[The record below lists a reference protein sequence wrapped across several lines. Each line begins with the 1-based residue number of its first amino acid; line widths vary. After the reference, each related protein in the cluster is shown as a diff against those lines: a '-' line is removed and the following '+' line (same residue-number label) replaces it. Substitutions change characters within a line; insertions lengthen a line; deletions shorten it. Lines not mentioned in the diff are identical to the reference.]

1 MLSRHLEVSLRL
13 AMTLARQK
21 SHEYLT
27 VEHLLLALLENNHAA
42 TTLKACGGDISTLRA
57 ELEAYIN
64 KHTPTLDEDVEQSPQ
79 PTQSFDRILQRA
91 IFHVQSIGGGRL
103 VEGSDILVSMFSE
116 HDTYAVYLLKKQ
128 GVSRLELTQ
137 YLSHGQDKADDG
149 EAKSGISSD
158 SRSEKTSKDPLVDFA
173 TNLNKRAAEGKTDP
187 LIGRASEIERT
198 AQVLCRRRKNN
209 PLLVGDPGVG
219 KTSIAEG
226 LAWLIINEK
235 APKPLNGCVIY
246 SLDIGSLIAG
256 TKYRG
261 DFEKRMKS
269 LLDALR
275 KKPNAIL
282 FIDEIHMIIG
292 AGSSMSSN
300 MDVSNLIKPALAN
313 GELRCIGSTTFSEYR
328 QVFEKDHALSR
339 RFQKIDVKEPSIED
353 SIDILRG
360 LKPRYEEFHNVSYTD
375 AALVSAVKLSAK
387 HVHERFLPDKAI
399 DVIDEA
405 GAYKR
410 LGITP
415 EIADTEAEDALLTTL
430 EEETSSSKA
439 KSFEFAELSQDSD
452 SAESGPKSMH
462 QAADDVDDSTNDDTS
477 TSDKVDVS
485 KSDTSHNSAEAHKSV
500 TVIDVEDIEAIVA
513 KLARIPPKSV
523 SNDDKSLLEHL
534 DRDLKRLVF
543 GQDEAIDTLSDA
555 IKLSR
560 AGLKSPDKPIGS
572 FMFAGP
578 TGVGKTEVSRQLANL
593 LGVELVRFD
602 MSEYMEAH
610 TASRLIG
617 APPGYVGFDQG
628 GLLTEKINQFPH
640 CVLLLDEIEKAHP
653 DVFNLL
659 LQVMDHGTLT
669 DNNGRV
675 SSFKQVILI
684 MTTNVGAD
692 SMSRAS
698 MGFTHQD
705 HSKDNS
711 EALKRVFTPEFRN
724 RLDAIIQFNPLD
736 PSIVVSVV
744 DKFLVE
750 LQAQLDDKQVMLEID
765 DEVRDYLAAKGY
777 DRLMG
782 ARPMQRLIQDE
793 IKKPLASMILF
804 GDLADGGTVHVT
816 LQTTEDESEQG
827 SSTISTDKAD
837 DNQPKAMDKA
847 TVNNREILLTV
858 VETHGSRNGDHS
870 QSMPS

>member
-27 VEHLLLALLENNHAA
+27 VEHLLLALLENTNAA
-42 TTLKACGGDISTLRA
+42 NTLTACNANVSTLRS

-64 KHTPTLDEDVEQSPQ
+64 KHTPTVDADSEQSPQ

-128 GVSRLELTQ
+128 GISRLELTQ
-137 YLSHGQDKADDG
+137 YLSHGQDKDEPSEPRASMTG
-149 EAKSGISSD
+149 ERRSA
-158 SRSEKTSKDPLVDFA
+158 SEKTSKDPLVEFA
-173 TNLNKRAAEGKTDP
+173 TNLNQRAAEGKTDP
-187 LIGRASEIERT
+187 LIGRGPEIERA

-209 PLLVGDPGVG
+209 PLLVGEPGVG

-226 LAWLIINEK
+226 LAWLIINDK

-269 LLDALR
+269 LLDALK

-313 GELRCIGSTTFSEYR
+313 GELRCIGSTTFTEYR

-339 RFQKIDVKEPSIED
+339 RFQKIDVKEPSVDD

-360 LKPRYEEFHNVSYTD
+360 LKPRYEEFHNVEYTD
-375 AALVSAVKLSAK
+375 EALVTAVQLSAK
-387 HVHERFLPDKAI
+387 HIHERFLPDKAI

-410 LGITP
+410 LGIVADLDDIDA
-415 EIADTEAEDALLTTL
+415 EESFIANLEQDFDAQIDAD
-430 EEETSSSKA
+430 EEGLGGDADDDSLDETSTANEMQEEANTA
-439 KSFEFAELSQDSD
+439 K
-452 SAESGPKSMH
+452 
-462 QAADDVDDSTNDDTS
+462 ADDKANG
-477 TSDKVDVS
+477 S
-485 KSDTSHNSAEAHKSV
+485 KKSKGKRAPIK
-500 TVIDVEDIEAIVA
+500 IDVADIEAIIA

-523 SNDDKSLLEHL
+523 SSDDKSILEHL
-534 DRDLKRLVF
+534 DRDLKHLVF
-543 GQDEAIDTLSDA
+543 GQDEAIETLADA

-560 AGLKSPDKPIGS
+560 AGLKAPDKPIGS

-617 APPGYVGFDQG
+617 APPGYVGYDQG
-628 GLLTEKINQFPH
+628 GLLTEKINQHPH

-675 SSFKQVILI
+675 AIFKQVIVI
-684 MTTNVGAD
+684 MTTNVGAE
-692 SMSRAS
+692 SISRSS
-698 MGFTHQD
+698 MGFTQQD
-705 HSKDNS
+705 HSRDNT

-724 RLDAIIQFNPLD
+724 RLDAIIQFNALD
-736 PSIVVSVV
+736 TSVVVSVV

-750 LQAQLDDKQVMLEID
+750 LQVQLDDKQVTLEID
-765 DEVRDYLAAKGY
+765 DEVRDYLAEKGY

-804 GDLADGGTVHVT
+804 GDLVNGGIVHLSLEPKEANEQDGDTVKLDKNGGKSSDKGSAD
-816 LQTTEDESEQG
+816 SR
-827 SSTISTDKAD
+827 I
-837 DNQPKAMDKA
+837 
-847 TVNNREILLTV
+847 ILTV
-858 VETHGSRNGDHS
+858 VETHEPHPDSES
-870 QSMPS
+870 LAS

>member
-27 VEHLLLALLENNHAA
+27 VEHLLLALLENTHAA
-42 TTLKACGGDISTLRA
+42 NTLTACNANVSTLRT

-64 KHTPTLDEDVEQSPQ
+64 KHTPTVDAETEQSPQ

-128 GVSRLELTQ
+128 GISRLELTQ
-137 YLSHGQDKADDG
+137 YLSHGQDKDEPSEPRASMTG
-149 EAKSGISSD
+149 ERRSA
-158 SRSEKTSKDPLVDFA
+158 SEKTSKDPLVEFA
-173 TNLNKRAAEGKTDP
+173 TNLNQRAAEGKTDP
-187 LIGRASEIERT
+187 LIGRASEIERA

-209 PLLVGDPGVG
+209 PLLVGEPGVG

-226 LAWLIINEK
+226 LAWLIINDK

-269 LLDALR
+269 LLDAL
-275 KKPNAIL
+275 KNKPNAIL

-313 GELRCIGSTTFSEYR
+313 GELRCIGSTTFTEYR

-339 RFQKIDVKEPSIED
+339 RFQKIDVKEPSVDD

-360 LKPRYEEFHNVSYTD
+360 LKPRYEEFHNVEYTD
-375 AALVSAVKLSAK
+375 EALVTAVQLSAK
-387 HVHERFLPDKAI
+387 HIHERFLPDKAI

-410 LGITP
+410 LGVIP
-415 EIADTEAEDALLTTL
+415 DADDIEAEESFIADLEQDFDAQIDADTEGLDGDL
-430 EEETSSSKA
+430 SSDDDNEMQDQANAAKANDRAKSSDDSKA
-439 KSFEFAELSQDSD
+439 VKAKKK
-452 SAESGPKSMH
+452 PPMK
-462 QAADDVDDSTNDDTS
+462 
-477 TSDKVDVS
+477 
-485 KSDTSHNSAEAHKSV
+485 
-500 TVIDVEDIEAIVA
+500 IDVADIEAIVA

-523 SNDDKSLLEHL
+523 SSDDKSILEHL
-534 DRDLKRLVF
+534 DRDLKHLVF
-543 GQDEAIDTLSDA
+543 GQDEAIETLADA

-560 AGLKSPDKPIGS
+560 AGLKAPDKPIGS

-578 TGVGKTEVSRQLANL
+578 TGVGKTEVSRQLAKL

-628 GLLTEKINQFPH
+628 GLLTEKINQHPH

-675 SSFKQVILI
+675 AIFKQVIVI

-692 SMSRAS
+692 SISRSS
-698 MGFTHQD
+698 MGFTQQD
-705 HSKDNS
+705 HSRDNTES
-711 EALKRVFTPEFRN
+711 LKRVFTPEFRN

-736 PSIVVSVV
+736 TSVVVSVV

-750 LQAQLDDKQVMLEID
+750 LQVQLDDKQVTLEID
-765 DEVRDYLAAKGY
+765 DEVRDYLANKGY

-804 GDLADGGTVHVT
+804 GDLVNGGVVHLT
-816 LQTTEDESEQG
+816 LEPEAGDE
-827 SSTISTDKAD
+827 KD
-837 DNQPKAMDKA
+837 DA
-847 TVNNREILLTV
+847 TVKLDKNSNKSSDKGSADSRIILTV
-858 VETHGSRNGDHS
+858 VETHEPHPDSES
-870 QSMPS
+870 LAS

>member
-27 VEHLLLALLENNHAA
+27 VEHLLLALLENNNAA
-42 TTLKACGGDISTLRA
+42 TTLKACGADIASLRSD
-57 ELEAYIN
+57 LEAYIE
-64 KHTPTLDEDVEQSPQ
+64 KHTPTLDADLEQTPQ
-79 PTQSFDRILQRA
+79 ATQSFDRILQRA
-91 IFHVQSIGGGRL
+91 IFHVQSIGSGRL
-103 VEGSDILVSMFSE
+103 VQGSDILVSMFSE

-137 YLSHGQDKADDG
+137 YLSHGNEGDETRDSGPESEAG
-149 EAKSGISSD
+149 EGKGARLK
-158 SRSEKTSKDPLVDFA
+158 KDPLTEFA
-173 TNLNKRAAEGKTDP
+173 QNLNKRAAEGKTDP
-187 LIGRASEIERT
+187 LIGRSSEIERT

-226 LAWLIINEK
+226 LAWLIINNK
-235 APKPLNGCVIY
+235 APKPLQGCVIY

-261 DFEKRMKS
+261 DFEKRMKA
-269 LLDALR
+269 LLDAL
-275 KKPNAIL
+275 KAKPNAIL

-313 GELRCIGSTTFSEYR
+313 GELRCIGSTTFTEYR

-339 RFQKIDVKEPSIED
+339 RFQKIDVNEPSIDD
-353 SIDILRG
+353 SIEILRG
-360 LKPRYEEFHNVSYTD
+360 LKPRYEEFHNVEYTD

-387 HVHERFLPDKAI
+387 HIHERFLPDKAI

-415 EIADTEAEDALLTTL
+415 EADQVEDENQLIDELNNTKSSDFESDIEAEIESDERSLAQEL
-430 EEETSSSKA
+430 ESNLHKEESSEAKTS
-439 KSFEFAELSQDSD
+439 DNSD
-452 SAESGPKSMH
+452 SSEESESEE
-462 QAADDVDDSTNDDTS
+462 
-477 TSDKVDVS
+477 S
-485 KSDTSHNSAEAHKSV
+485 KKARPAP
-500 TVIDVEDIEAIVA
+500 TVIDVEDIEAIIS

-523 SNDDKSLLEHL
+523 SNDDKSLLQHL
-534 DRDLKRLVF
+534 ERDLNRLVF
-543 GQDEAIDTLSDA
+543 GQDEAIKTLSDA

-560 AGLKSPDKPIGS
+560 AGLKSSDKPIGS

-578 TGVGKTEVSRQLANL
+578 TGVGKTEVSKQLANL
-593 LGVELVRFD
+593 LGIELVRFD

-628 GLLTEKINQFPH
+628 GLLTEKINQHPH

-659 LQVMDHGTLT
+659 LQVMDHGSLT

-675 SSFKQVILI
+675 ASFKQVILI
-684 MTTNVGAD
+684 MTTNVGAENI
-692 SMSRAS
+692 SRAS
-698 MGFTHQD
+698 MGFTKQD
-705 HSKDNS
+705 HSKDNT
-711 EALKRVFTPEFRN
+711 EALNRVFTPEFRN

-736 PSIVVSVV
+736 PSIVISVV

-750 LQAQLDDKQVMLEID
+750 LQAQLDDKQVVLEID
-765 DEVRDYLAAKGY
+765 DAVREYLADKGY

-782 ARPMQRLIQDE
+782 ARPMQRLIQNE
-793 IKKPLASMILF
+793 IKKPLANMVLF
-804 GDLADGGTVHVT
+804 GDLSEGGAVHVT
-816 LQTTEDESEQG
+816 LSDEPFESPLD
-827 SSTISTDKAD
+827 SDDKA
-837 DNQPKAMDKA
+837 AA
-847 TVNNREILLTV
+847 EGSRILLTV
-858 VETHGSRNGDHS
+858 VEKHGQRGVEYAEG
-870 QSMPS
+870 

>member
-27 VEHLLLALLENNHAA
+27 VEHLLLALLENTHAA
-42 TTLKACGGDISTLRA
+42 NTLTACNANVSTLRS

-64 KHTPTLDEDVEQSPQ
+64 KHTPTVDAETEQSPQ

-128 GVSRLELTQ
+128 GISRLELTQ
-137 YLSHGQDKADDG
+137 YLSHGQDKEEPSEPRPSMTG
-149 EAKSGISSD
+149 ERRSA
-158 SRSEKTSKDPLVDFA
+158 SEKTSKDPLVEFA
-173 TNLNKRAAEGKTDP
+173 TNLNQRAAEGKTDP
-187 LIGRASEIERT
+187 LIGRTAEIERA

-209 PLLVGDPGVG
+209 PLLVGEPGVG

-226 LAWLIINEK
+226 LAWLIINDK

-269 LLDALR
+269 LLDALK

-313 GELRCIGSTTFSEYR
+313 GELRCVGSTTFTEYR

-339 RFQKIDVKEPSIED
+339 RFQKIDVKEPSVAD
-353 SIDILRG
+353 SIEILRG
-360 LKPRYEEFHNVSYTD
+360 LKPRYEEFHNVEYTD
-375 AALVSAVKLSAK
+375 QALITAVELSAK
-387 HVHERFLPDKAI
+387 HIHERFLPDKAI

-410 LGITP
+410 LGIIP
-415 EIADTEAEDALLTTL
+415 DADDISAEESFIADIEQDFDKQIDDIDLENDSEDLDNEMQDEANLAKENDRSKTTAHK
-430 EEETSSSKA
+430 KA
-439 KSFEFAELSQDSD
+439 KVKRA
-452 SAESGPKSMH
+452 PIK
-462 QAADDVDDSTNDDTS
+462 
-477 TSDKVDVS
+477 
-485 KSDTSHNSAEAHKSV
+485 
-500 TVIDVEDIEAIVA
+500 IDVADIEAIVS

-523 SNDDKSLLEHL
+523 SSDDKSILEHL
-534 DRDLKRLVF
+534 DRDLNRLVF
-543 GQDEAIDTLSDA
+543 GQEEAIATLSDA

-560 AGLKSPDKPIGS
+560 AGLKAPDKPIGS

-617 APPGYVGFDQG
+617 APPGYVGYDQG
-628 GLLTEKINQFPH
+628 GLLTEKINQHPH

-675 SSFKQVILI
+675 AIFMQVIVI

-692 SMSRAS
+692 SISRSS
-698 MGFTHQD
+698 MGFTQQD
-705 HSKDNS
+705 HSRDNTES
-711 EALKRVFTPEFRN
+711 LKRVFTPEFRN

-736 PSIVVSVV
+736 ASVVISVV

-750 LQAQLDDKQVMLEID
+750 LQAQLDDKKVTLEID
-765 DEVRDYLAAKGY
+765 DEVRDYLAEKGY

-793 IKKPLASMILF
+793 IKKPLAGMILF
-804 GDLADGGTVHVT
+804 GDLVNGGVVHLTLEAEANAEQDTNQVKVTKSKGMASDKGSAD
-816 LQTTEDESEQG
+816 SR
-827 SSTISTDKAD
+827 I
-837 DNQPKAMDKA
+837 
-847 TVNNREILLTV
+847 ILTV
-858 VETHGSRNGDHS
+858 VETHEPHPDSES
-870 QSMPS
+870 VAS

>member
-27 VEHLLLALLENNHAA
+27 VEHLLLALLENTHAA
-42 TTLKACGGDISTLRA
+42 NTLTACNANVSSLRS

-64 KHTPTLDEDVEQSPQ
+64 KHTPTVDADTEQSPQ

-128 GVSRLELTQ
+128 GISRLELTQ
-137 YLSHGQDKADDG
+137 YLSHGQDKEEPSEPRASMTG
-149 EAKSGISSD
+149 ERRSA
-158 SRSEKTSKDPLVDFA
+158 SEKTSKDPLVEFA
-173 TNLNKRAAEGKTDP
+173 SNLNQRAAEGKTDP
-187 LIGRASEIERT
+187 LIGRAQEIERT

-209 PLLVGDPGVG
+209 PLLVGEPGVG

-226 LAWLIINEK
+226 LAWLIINDK

-246 SLDIGSLIAG
+246 SLDIGALIAG

-269 LLDALR
+269 LLDAL
-275 KKPNAIL
+275 KNKPNAIL

-313 GELRCIGSTTFSEYR
+313 GELRCVGSTTFTEYR

-339 RFQKIDVKEPSIED
+339 RFQKIDVKEPSVAD

-360 LKPRYEEFHNVSYTD
+360 LKPRYEEFHNVEYTD
-375 AALVSAVKLSAK
+375 EALVSAVELSSK
-387 HVHERFLPDKAI
+387 HIHERFLPDKAI

-410 LGITP
+410 LGVIP
-415 EIADTEAEDALLTTL
+415 DADDIDAEDSLIADL
-430 EEETSSSKA
+430 EKDFDEQGQDVNTDFDDTFDNVNEMQDQAAKA
-439 KSFEFAELSQDSD
+439 KANNQ
-452 SAESGPKSMH
+452 
-462 QAADDVDDSTNDDTS
+462 
-477 TSDKVDVS
+477 S
-485 KSDTSHNSAEAHKSV
+485 KTEHGQKAKNKKPPMK
-500 TVIDVEDIEAIVA
+500 IDVADIEAIVA

-523 SNDDKSLLEHL
+523 SSDDKSILEHL

-543 GQDEAIDTLSDA
+543 GQDEAIATLADA

-560 AGLKSPDKPIGS
+560 AGLKEPDKPIGS

-578 TGVGKTEVSRQLANL
+578 TGVGKTEVSRQLAKL
-593 LGVELVRFD
+593 LGVELIRFD

-628 GLLTEKINQFPH
+628 GLLTEKVNQHPH

-675 SSFKQVILI
+675 AIFKQVIVI

-692 SMSRAS
+692 SISRSS
-698 MGFTHQD
+698 MGFTQQD
-705 HSKDNS
+705 HSRDNNES
-711 EALKRVFTPEFRN
+711 LKRVFSPEFRN

-736 PSIVVSVV
+736 TSVVISVV

-750 LQAQLDDKQVMLEID
+750 LQVQLDDKQVTLEID
-765 DEVRDYLAAKGY
+765 DEVRDYLAEKGY

-804 GDLADGGTVHVT
+804 GDLVNGGVVHITLEPEVTESDDQKSIVLDKNSDKGSAD
-816 LQTTEDESEQG
+816 SR
-827 SSTISTDKAD
+827 I
-837 DNQPKAMDKA
+837 
-847 TVNNREILLTV
+847 ILTV
-858 VETHGSRNGDHS
+858 VEVNEPRSDS
-870 QSMPS
+870 ESLAS

>member
-27 VEHLLLALLENNHAA
+27 VEHLLLALLENTHAA
-42 TTLKACGGDISTLRA
+42 NTLTACNANVSTLRT

-64 KHTPTLDEDVEQSPQ
+64 KHTPTVDAETEQSPQ

-128 GVSRLELTQ
+128 GISRLELTQ
-137 YLSHGQDKADDG
+137 YLSHGQDKEEPSEPRASMTG
-149 EAKSGISSD
+149 ERRSA
-158 SRSEKTSKDPLVDFA
+158 SEKTSKDPLVEYA
-173 TNLNKRAAEGKTDP
+173 TNLNQRAAEGKTDP
-187 LIGRASEIERT
+187 LIGRSSEIERA

-209 PLLVGDPGVG
+209 PLLVGEPGVG

-226 LAWLIINEK
+226 LAWLIINDK

-269 LLDALR
+269 LLDAL
-275 KKPNAIL
+275 KNKPNAIL

-313 GELRCIGSTTFSEYR
+313 GELRCIGSTTFTEYR

-339 RFQKIDVKEPSIED
+339 RFQKIDVKEPSVDD

-360 LKPRYEEFHNVSYTD
+360 LKPRYEEFHNVEYTD
-375 AALVSAVKLSAK
+375 EALVSAVQLSAK
-387 HVHERFLPDKAI
+387 HIHERFLPDKAI

-410 LGITP
+410 LGVVPDAADI
-415 EIADTEAEDALLTTL
+415 EAEESFIADIEQDFDAQIDAD
-430 EEETSSSKA
+430 EGI
-439 KSFEFAELSQDSD
+439 DSD
-452 SAESGPKSMH
+452 TDNDAVNEM
-462 QAADDVDDSTNDDTS
+462 QDEADTAKANDKAQ
-477 TSDKVDVS
+477 TSDKVKSS
-485 KSDTSHNSAEAHKSV
+485 KTKKRPPMK
-500 TVIDVEDIEAIVA
+500 IDVADIEAIIA

-523 SNDDKSLLEHL
+523 SSDDKSILEHL
-534 DRDLKRLVF
+534 DRDLKHLVF
-543 GQDEAIDTLSDA
+543 GQDEAIETLADA

-560 AGLKSPDKPIGS
+560 AGLKAPDKPIGS

-617 APPGYVGFDQG
+617 APPGYVGYDQG
-628 GLLTEKINQFPH
+628 GLLTEKINQHPH

-675 SSFKQVILI
+675 AIFKQVIVI

-692 SMSRAS
+692 SISRSS
-698 MGFTHQD
+698 MGFTQQD
-705 HSKDNS
+705 HSRDNTES
-711 EALKRVFTPEFRN
+711 LKRVFTPEFRN

-736 PSIVVSVV
+736 TSVVVSVV

-750 LQAQLDDKQVMLEID
+750 LQVQLDDKQVTLEID
-765 DEVRDYLAAKGY
+765 DDVRDYLAEKGY

-804 GDLADGGTVHVT
+804 GDLVNGGVVHLTLEPEATDSQDDETVKLDKSSNKASDKGSADSRIV
-816 LQTTEDESEQG
+816 
-827 SSTISTDKAD
+827 
-837 DNQPKAMDKA
+837 
-847 TVNNREILLTV
+847 LTV
-858 VETHGSRNGDHS
+858 VETHVPHPDSES
-870 QSMPS
+870 LAS

>member
-27 VEHLLLALLENNHAA
+27 VEHLLLALLENTNAA
-42 TTLKACGGDISTLRA
+42 NTLTACNANVSTLRS

-64 KHTPTLDEDVEQSPQ
+64 KHTPTVDADSEQSPQ

-128 GVSRLELTQ
+128 GISRLELTQ
-137 YLSHGQDKADDG
+137 YLSHGQDKDEPSEPRASMTG
-149 EAKSGISSD
+149 ERRSA
-158 SRSEKTSKDPLVDFA
+158 SEKTSKDPLVEFA
-173 TNLNKRAAEGKTDP
+173 TNLNQRAAEGKTDP
-187 LIGRASEIERT
+187 LIGRGPEIERA

-209 PLLVGDPGVG
+209 PLLVGEPGVG

-226 LAWLIINEK
+226 LAWLIINDK

-269 LLDALR
+269 LLDALK

-313 GELRCIGSTTFSEYR
+313 GELRCIGSTTFTEYR

-339 RFQKIDVKEPSIED
+339 RFQKIDVKEPSVDD

-360 LKPRYEEFHNVSYTD
+360 LKPRYEEFHNVEYTD
-375 AALVSAVKLSAK
+375 EALVTAVQLSAK
-387 HVHERFLPDKAI
+387 HIHERFLPDKAI

-410 LGITP
+410 LGIVADLDDIDA
-415 EIADTEAEDALLTTL
+415 EEKFIANLEQDFDAQIEADEEGLAGDTDDDSLDDASTANEMQAEAESAKAN
-430 EEETSSSKA
+430 EASGAKKSKGKRA
-439 KSFEFAELSQDSD
+439 PIK
-452 SAESGPKSMH
+452 
-462 QAADDVDDSTNDDTS
+462 
-477 TSDKVDVS
+477 
-485 KSDTSHNSAEAHKSV
+485 
-500 TVIDVEDIEAIVA
+500 IDVADIEAIIA

-523 SNDDKSLLEHL
+523 SSDDKSILEHL
-534 DRDLKRLVF
+534 DRDLKHLVF
-543 GQDEAIDTLSDA
+543 GQDEAIETLADA

-560 AGLKSPDKPIGS
+560 AGLKAPDKPIGS

-617 APPGYVGFDQG
+617 APPGYVGYDQG
-628 GLLTEKINQFPH
+628 GLLTEKINQHPH

-675 SSFKQVILI
+675 AIFKQVIII
-684 MTTNVGAD
+684 MTTNVGAE
-692 SMSRAS
+692 SISRSS
-698 MGFTHQD
+698 MGFTQQD
-705 HSKDNS
+705 HSRDNT

-724 RLDAIIQFNPLD
+724 RLDAIIQFNALD
-736 PSIVVSVV
+736 TSVVVSVV

-750 LQAQLDDKQVMLEID
+750 LQVQLDDKQVTLEID
-765 DEVRDYLAAKGY
+765 DEVRDYLADKGY

-804 GDLADGGTVHVT
+804 GDLVNGGVVH
-816 LQTTEDESEQG
+816 LSLEPKEDSEQDGASVKLEKNSAKSSDKG
-827 SSTISTDKAD
+827 SSDSRI
-837 DNQPKAMDKA
+837 
-847 TVNNREILLTV
+847 VLTV
-858 VETHGSRNGDHS
+858 VETHEPRPDSES
-870 QSMPS
+870 LAS

>member
-27 VEHLLLALLENNHAA
+27 VEHLLLALLENNNAA
-42 TTLKACGGDISTLRA
+42 TTLKACGADIASLRSD
-57 ELEAYIN
+57 LEAYIE
-64 KHTPTLDEDVEQSPQ
+64 KHTPTLDADLEQTPQ
-79 PTQSFDRILQRA
+79 ATQSFDRILQRA
-91 IFHVQSIGGGRL
+91 IFHVQSIGSGRL
-103 VEGSDILVSMFSE
+103 VQGSDILVSMFSE

-137 YLSHGQDKADDG
+137 YLSHGNEGD
-149 EAKSGISSD
+149 ETRNSGSD
-158 SRSEKTSKDPLVDFA
+158 SENGDAKGARLKKDPLSEFA
-173 TNLNKRAAEGKTDP
+173 QNLNKRAAEGKTDP
-187 LIGRASEIERT
+187 LIGRSTEIERA

-226 LAWLIINEK
+226 LAWLIINNK
-235 APKPLNGCVIY
+235 APKPLQGCVIY

-261 DFEKRMKS
+261 DFEKRMKA
-269 LLDALR
+269 LLDAL
-275 KKPNAIL
+275 KAKPNAIL

-313 GELRCIGSTTFSEYR
+313 GELRCIGSTTFTEYR

-339 RFQKIDVKEPSIED
+339 RFQKIDINEPSIDD
-353 SIDILRG
+353 SIEILRG
-360 LKPRYEEFHNVSYTD
+360 LKPRYEEFHNVEYTD

-387 HVHERFLPDKAI
+387 HIHERFLPDKAI

-415 EIADTEAEDALLTTL
+415 EVDQVEDENQLIDEINNTDNTDYEAQIEADESELEHDADTDFDNEDQLDADIRAEDNA
-430 EEETSSSKA
+430 ETES
-439 KSFEFAELSQDSD
+439 SD
-452 SAESGPKSMH
+452 SREE
-462 QAADDVDDSTNDDTS
+462 ADKDRP
-477 TSDKVDVS
+477 
-485 KSDTSHNSAEAHKSV
+485 AP
-500 TVIDVEDIEAIVA
+500 TVIDVEDIEAIIS

-523 SNDDKSLLEHL
+523 SNDDKSLLQYLE
-534 DRDLKRLVF
+534 RDLNRLVF
-543 GQDEAIDTLSDA
+543 GQDEAIKTLSDA

-560 AGLKSPDKPIGS
+560 AGLKSSDKPIGS

-578 TGVGKTEVSRQLANL
+578 TGVGKTEVSKQLANL
-593 LGVELVRFD
+593 MGIELVRFD

-628 GLLTEKINQFPH
+628 GLLTEKINQHPH

-659 LQVMDHGTLT
+659 LQVMDHGSLT

-675 SSFKQVILI
+675 ASFKQVILI

-692 SMSRAS
+692 SISRAS
-698 MGFTHQD
+698 MGFTKQD
-705 HSKDNS
+705 HSKDNT
-711 EALKRVFTPEFRN
+711 EAMNRVFTPEFRN

-736 PSIVVSVV
+736 PSIVISVV

-750 LQAQLDDKQVMLEID
+750 LQAQLDDKQVVLEID
-765 DEVRDYLAAKGY
+765 DAVREYLAEKGY

-782 ARPMQRLIQDE
+782 ARPMQRLIQNE
-793 IKKPLASMILF
+793 IKKPLANMVLF
-804 GDLADGGTVHVT
+804 GDLSEGGAVHVT
-816 LQTTEDESEQG
+816 LSDEPFESPVD
-827 SSTISTDKAD
+827 SDDKA
-837 DNQPKAMDKA
+837 AA
-847 TVNNREILLTV
+847 EGSRILLTV
-858 VETHGSRNGDHS
+858 VEQHGQRGVEYAEG
-870 QSMPS
+870 

>member
-27 VEHLLLALLENNHAA
+27 VEHLLLALLENTHAA
-42 TTLKACGGDISTLRA
+42 NTLTACNANVSTLRT

-64 KHTPTLDEDVEQSPQ
+64 KHTPTVDADTEQSPQ

-128 GVSRLELTQ
+128 GISRLELTQ
-137 YLSHGQDKADDG
+137 YLSHGQDKDEPSEPRASMTG
-149 EAKSGISSD
+149 ERRSA
-158 SRSEKTSKDPLVDFA
+158 SEKTSKDPLVEFA
-173 TNLNKRAAEGKTDP
+173 TNLNQRAAEGKTDP
-187 LIGRASEIERT
+187 LIGRGPEIERA

-209 PLLVGDPGVG
+209 PLLVGEPGVG

-226 LAWLIINEK
+226 LAWLIINDK

-269 LLDALR
+269 LLDALK

-313 GELRCIGSTTFSEYR
+313 GELRCIGSTTFTEYR

-339 RFQKIDVKEPSIED
+339 RFQKIDVKEPSVD
-353 SIDILRG
+353 DTIDILRG
-360 LKPRYEEFHNVSYTD
+360 LKPRYEEFHNVEYTD
-375 AALVSAVKLSAK
+375 EALVTAVQLSAK
-387 HVHERFLPDKAI
+387 HIHERFLPDKAI

-410 LGITP
+410 LGVIP
-415 EIADTEAEDALLTTL
+415 DADDIDAEESFIADIEQDFDAQIDADVEGLNGDTYSDSEMQDEAETAKANDR
-430 EEETSSSKA
+430 A
-439 KSFEFAELSQDSD
+439 KSFSE
-452 SAESGPKSMH
+452 
-462 QAADDVDDSTNDDTS
+462 
-477 TSDKVDVS
+477 S
-485 KSDTSHNSAEAHKSV
+485 KSAKAKKKPPMK
-500 TVIDVEDIEAIVA
+500 IDVADIEAIVA

-523 SNDDKSLLEHL
+523 SSDDKSILQHL
-534 DRDLKRLVF
+534 DRDLKHLVF
-543 GQDEAIDTLSDA
+543 GQDEAIETLADA

-560 AGLKSPDKPIGS
+560 AGLKAPDKPIGS

-617 APPGYVGFDQG
+617 APPGYVGYDQG
-628 GLLTEKINQFPH
+628 GLLTEKINQHPH

-675 SSFKQVILI
+675 AIFKQVIVI

-692 SMSRAS
+692 SISRSS
-698 MGFTHQD
+698 MGFTQQD
-705 HSKDNS
+705 HSRDNTES
-711 EALKRVFTPEFRN
+711 LKRVFTPEFRN

-736 PSIVVSVV
+736 TSVVVSVV

-750 LQAQLDDKQVMLEID
+750 LQVQLDDKQVTLEID
-765 DEVRDYLAAKGY
+765 DEVRDYLANKGY

-793 IKKPLASMILF
+793 IKKSLASMILF
-804 GDLADGGTVHVT
+804 GDLVNGGVVHLTLEPEANDEQDGDSVKLDKYSGKT
-816 LQTTEDESEQG
+816 DYK
-827 SSTISTDKAD
+827 STDKGSAD
-837 DNQPKAMDKA
+837 S
-847 TVNNREILLTV
+847 RIILTV
-858 VETHGSRNGDHS
+858 VETHEPHPDSES
-870 QSMPS
+870 LAS